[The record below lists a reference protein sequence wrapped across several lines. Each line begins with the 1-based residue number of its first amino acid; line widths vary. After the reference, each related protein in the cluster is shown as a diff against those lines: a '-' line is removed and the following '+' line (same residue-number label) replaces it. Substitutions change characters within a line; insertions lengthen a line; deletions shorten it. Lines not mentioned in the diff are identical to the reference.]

1 MGWMNQ
7 IFLIFFSLGVSDV
20 FPISATHGRGIS
32 QLINNLSTFL
42 INDADSDEFSSFS
55 STRIAVIG
63 RPNVGKSTLV
73 NRMLGEERVV
83 VYDHPGTTRDSIYI
97 NYSRVEKNDSS
108 KNYMLIDTAGIRR
121 RKKYFGCH

>member
-7 IFLIFFSLGVSDV
+7 IFLIFSLGVSDV
-20 FPISATHGRGIS
+20 FPISATHGRVS

-97 NYSRVEKNDSS
+97 NYSRVEKMILQKIICSS
-108 KNYMLIDTAGIRR
+108 IPLG
-121 RKKYFGCH
+121 

>member
-1 MGWMNQ
+1 MLIQMNSS
-7 IFLIFFSLGVSDV
+7 SL
-20 FPISATHGRGIS
+20 
-32 QLINNLSTFL
+32 
-42 INDADSDEFSSFS
+42 

-97 NYSRVEKNDSS
+97 NYSRVEKNDFQ
-108 KNYMLIDTAGIRR
+108 KIIMLIDTAGIRR
-121 RKKYFGCH
+121 EKIFRMLLKNFQ